1 MDEAKLNYSNEE
13 YPPHPAEPRAMPEPT
28 FWPIVMGFGV
38 VLTFWGLITSLIIT
52 GVGIIVMGISL
63 AGWIQ
68 DLNHE

>member
-13 YPPHPAEPRAMPEPT
+13 YPPHLAEPGAMPEPT
-28 FWPIVMGFGV
+28 FWPVVLAFGV
-38 VLTFWGLITSLIIT
+38 VLIFWGLITSLIIT

-63 AGWIQ
+63 DGWIQ